1 MTPRPTRNSND
12 ASDLIAALL
21 SNVSALHKEV
31 SRLSGTSAGYMEK
44 SRPCTVLPIAFI
56 EKSKTR
62 AREFGSFD
70 RKIGYVVVK
79 RMGRDRLAANT
90 LLRIGLTRFSKL

>member
-1 MTPRPTRNSND
+1 M
-12 ASDLIAALL
+12 
-21 SNVSALHKEV
+21 
-31 SRLSGTSAGYMEK
+31 
-44 SRPCTVLPIAFI
+44 LPIAFI

-62 AREFGSFD
+62 AREFGFFD

-90 LLRIGLTRFSKL
+90 LLPNRIDAIFQAVMMQFRERHGPSRSRPFRFE